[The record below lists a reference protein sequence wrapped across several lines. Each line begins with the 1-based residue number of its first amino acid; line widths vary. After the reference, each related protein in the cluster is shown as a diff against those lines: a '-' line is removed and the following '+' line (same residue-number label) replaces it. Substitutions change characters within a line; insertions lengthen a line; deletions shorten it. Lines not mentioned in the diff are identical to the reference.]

1 MQPLHDVLNP
11 SDLAHW
17 RTILGEKEDPTHSGT
32 KRRFRVNQIASAD
45 THIATQALEPFRA
58 LHQEE
63 RERLLSD
70 IVWQVT
76 CYVEGSI
83 TKAKGLKG
91 IPLEYG
97 FKLVRLDQDGRT
109 TFCVVKHD

>member
-1 MQPLHDVLNP
+1 MQQLHDVLNP

-17 RTILGEKEDPTHSGT
+17 RTILGEKEDPTHSET
-32 KRRFRVNQIASAD
+32 KRRFRVNQIAHDDTAIAD
-45 THIATQALEPFRA
+45 QALEPFRA
-58 LHQEE
+58 LDQSE

-83 TKAKGLKG
+83 TKAKSLKG

-97 FKLVRLDQDGRT
+97 FTLVRLEQEGRT
-109 TFCVVKHD
+109 TFCVVKRD

>member
-1 MQPLHDVLNP
+1 MQQLYDVLNKP
-11 SDLAHW
+11 DLVHW
-17 RTILGEKEDPTHSGT
+17 RTILGLAEDPAQSET
-32 KRRFRVNQIASAD
+32 KRRIRVNQIASTHTAIAD
-45 THIATQALEPFRA
+45 QALKPFRA
-58 LHQEE
+58 LSQNE

-76 CYVEGSI
+76 CFVEGSI
-83 TKAKGLKG
+83 TKAKGKKG

-97 FKLVRLDQDGRT
+97 FKLVRLEEGDRT

>member
-1 MQPLHDVLNP
+1 MRRLHKVLNP
-11 SDLAHW
+11 SDLVHW
-17 RTILGEKEDPTHSGT
+17 RTILGEKDDPSHSGT
-32 KRRFRVNQIASAD
+32 NRRFRVSQTASDD
-45 THIATQALEPFRA
+45 THVSEQALEPFRA
-58 LHQEE
+58 LDQAE

-76 CYVEGSI
+76 CFVEGSI

-97 FKLVRLDQDGRT
+97 FKLVRLDQDGKQI
-109 TFCVVKHD
+109 FCVVKRG

>member
-1 MQPLHDVLNP
+1 MQRLHDVLNP
-11 SDLAHW
+11 VDLAHW
-17 RTILGEKEDPTHSGT
+17 HAILGEKEDPTHSET
-32 KRRFRVNQIASAD
+32 KRRFRVNQIASDD
-45 THIATQALEPFRA
+45 THIAKQAVEPFRA
-58 LHQEE
+58 LDQNE

-83 TKAKGLKG
+83 TKAKSLKG

-97 FKLVRLDQDGRT
+97 FKLVRLEQDGRT
-109 TFCVVKHD
+109 MFCVVKHD